1 MDTSEYVRLSAIVQS
16 SEDAIISK
24 MLDGTITSWNPAA
37 EHIFGFTANEAIGKN
52 ITIIIPSDL
61 VNEERQIISRVKEGE
76 RIEHYETIRKKKN
89 GEPVSIALTISSIKD
104 AGGNIIGVSK
114 IARDIS
120 AQRIAEEK
128 QATLAAIIDSSD
140 DAIISKNLDGVITSW
155 NQGAEKIF
163 GYNEHEAVGKHISLI
178 IPVALISEEAH
189 IISQVRS
196 GKRYVHQVARGRC

>member
-16 SEDAIISK
+16 SEDAIVSK

-52 ITIIIPSDL
+52 ITIIIPADRMD
-61 VNEERQIISRVKEGE
+61 EERQIISKVKEGE

-89 GEPVSIALTISSIKD
+89 GDTVSIALTISSIKD
-104 AGGNIIGVSK
+104 AEGNIIGVSK

-128 QATLAAIIDSSD
+128 QATLAILEAPVTLPFLSFTGDTVREIL
-140 DAIISKNLDGVITSW
+140 ISRPSLVLLTVSKWLTCLPLRICEMICAS
-155 NQGAEKIF
+155 
-163 GYNEHEAVGKHISLI
+163 SLI
-178 IPVALISEEAH
+178 RATG
-189 IISQVRS
+189 IINEMCFPNASCS
-196 GKRYVHQVARGRC
+196 L